1 MKSFVRI
8 TKDKVPQLEKLIRDA
23 ADLRVL
29 VGVPADKASRPGEPI
44 NNAEIAYIHNFG
56 APDANIPQREF
67 MAPGVEAVLPAITDR
82 LRASAAS
89 ALNGDTAKLEQG
101 LHGVGLIVQA
111 SIKKTIVANIPP
123 PLAPSTVAARI
134 ARRKSATWRNKRK
147 ALVAANVAAGKPPGA
162 GIFTALI
169 DTGALLN
176 SITYVIRRVS
186 TRKDIAKGPP

>member
-8 TKDKVPQLEKLIRDA
+8 TKDKMPQLQKLIKET

-29 VGVPADKASRPGEPI
+29 VGVPADKASRPGEKL

-67 MAPGVEAVLPAITDR
+67 MAPGVKAVLPAITDR
-82 LRASAAS
+82 LRAAAKA
-89 ALNGDTAKLEQG
+89 ALDGKTDKYVQG
-101 LHGVGLIVQA
+101 LHAVGLLVQA

-123 PLAPSTVAARI
+123 PLAASTVAVRI
-134 ARRKSATWRNKRK
+134 ARRKSATWRNKRR
-147 ALVAANVAAGKPPGA
+147 ALVAANIAAGKPPGA

-176 SITYVIRRVS
+176 SITYVIRPIS
-186 TRKDIAKGPP
+186 TGKDIAKGPP